1 MWASSSSGCSVLGK
15 VGDSDGE
22 QERMASALLE
32 LHVPHCLGHDQRQ
45 KGPQAADFAEASS
58 SHALK
63 AWSRWQGEIRAYGI
77 QALHAS

>member
-1 MWASSSSGCSVLGK
+1 MGSCGPGRRLVWLSQPLHRLSL
-15 VGDSDGE
+15 

-32 LHVPHCLGHDQRQ
+32 VHVPHCLGHDQRQ

-63 AWSRWQGEIRAYGI
+63 GLVAMAG
-77 QALHAS
+77 